1 MKKSIILSICFF
13 LFFIL
18 QLQQTLR
25 TCEFEVLFRGKNN
38 IPKENIYLKE
48 IMSIGNKEG
57 NENHMFFSPRSVQVN
72 DSGDIFV
79 LDANNYRVQKYDKEG
94 KYVLTIGRK
103 GRGPGELLGCQ
114 NMDLDSQGNL
124 VLFDFENSRVSIFSP
139 DGKYI
144 RTIKLGFPP
153 IKGTVDSDN
162 NIYIYYRHNLKLI
175 HKYDPEGNHVTSFM
189 DELEVDHPRLITN
202 INVSGQIAAFKD
214 KIFLLLPYPYA
225 IRIFSTNGNKLNTIS
240 IKGDY
245 PKQPFVAPDGT
256 VIMNFCFTGL
266 AISPDMHIYNVGIS
280 FEIPKGW
287 KDKINEILA
296 EYYSNSF
303 MDVFTLDGER
313 VGYMK
318 CPGLVWGGC
327 FDSKG
332 FYYAIKEDDSGYC
345 RIVKNKMFV
354 IPP

>member
-175 HKYDPEGNHVTSFM
+175 HKYDPEGNHVTSLLSSM
-189 DELEVDHPRLITN
+189 PAMASGSVSSLSGALQNGDGMRPSPISGPWVSSTVEPEEVSVP
-202 INVSGQIAAFKD
+202 
-214 KIFLLLPYPYA
+214 
-225 IRIFSTNGNKLNTIS
+225 
-240 IKGDY
+240 
-245 PKQPFVAPDGT
+245 
-256 VIMNFCFTGL
+256 
-266 AISPDMHIYNVGIS
+266 VGGS
-280 FEIPKGW
+280 
-287 KDKINEILA
+287 
-296 EYYSNSF
+296 
-303 MDVFTLDGER
+303 R
-313 VGYMK
+313 
-318 CPGLVWGGC
+318 
-327 FDSKG
+327 
-332 FYYAIKEDDSGYC
+332 
-345 RIVKNKMFV
+345 
-354 IPP
+354 